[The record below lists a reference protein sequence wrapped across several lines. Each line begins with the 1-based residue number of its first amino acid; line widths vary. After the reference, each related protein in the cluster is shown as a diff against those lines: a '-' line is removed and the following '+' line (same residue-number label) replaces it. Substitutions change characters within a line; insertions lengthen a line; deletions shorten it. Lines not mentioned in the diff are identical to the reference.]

1 MIVSAYNNMKF
12 GLRFRTVF
20 LAVLALAG
28 FFPAAV
34 LAQTSA
40 IRLNELLAVNAS
52 YINADG
58 TTTDLL
64 ELYNSTGSSVNLL
77 DCSLSDSA
85 ANPRRYI
92 FQSVLIPSHGYLVMK
107 CDSSVTNSTTTG
119 FGLKSS
125 AAGVYFYNSVA
136 NGGGLID
143 SVVYGLQV
151 EDYSIGRFPPSTN
164 WALMTPTFGAT
175 NVAAVMGP
183 SSALRINEWLS
194 TGSPD
199 WFELYNTT
207 NKPVALGGL
216 YLTDTSTNAIQ
227 SRIDSLSFIGPS
239 PLNSA
244 YVQFF
249 ASGTN
254 VPSNQLVFKLSG
266 SGEFIGLYNTNVASV
281 GTNTARIDTITF
293 PALTNGVSQGRLPDG
308 GATIVIFT
316 NSVSPAAMNYV
327 FVTNVIINEVLAHT
341 DLPLEDAIEIQ
352 NIGNT
357 SVDISGWWLSNLNS
371 DPKRYRITNGPAIP
385 PGGFRVIYEYQF
397 NASSGTN
404 AVRPF
409 TFNSAHGDYI
419 VLSQINGSGDL
430 TGYQARE
437 IIESS
442 ANGVSFGRYRTSVT
456 NDYKFVAMSRTTFG
470 QDDPVS
476 IPQFRTS
483 TGLTNAY
490 PKVGPVVINE
500 IMFHPSNTIFGT
512 NLVLTENP
520 DEEYVEMQNITSL
533 AVPLYDVEYPTNH
546 WRLQNAVSYVFTN
559 IIMPANSFCLVVGFN
574 PQTNAAA
581 LANFRTRFGVSNTV
595 PIYGPWSGKLNN
607 SGDAIELYRPDP
619 VQLPPHPDAG
629 FVPYIRVDKVNY
641 LSLPQW
647 LAGADGTGRPLQR
660 KNPVLFGNDPINW
673 DTTQS
678 STAGRP
684 NPSGIT
690 DTDGD
695 GIPDSWET
703 LYGRNPN
710 NSADA
715 ALDPDGDGL
724 TNLQEYIAGTNPTN
738 AASKLVISQIIP
750 FVGSNVPLVIRF
762 SAASNRT
769 YSVEYRNNLSVLNWQ
784 SLSNVA
790 AAPINR
796 TVSVDDPKAWQK
808 ADRYYRVVTP

>member
-1 MIVSAYNNMKF
+1 MITDR
-12 GLRFRTVF
+12 RFRALFLAAVF
-20 LAVLALAG
+20 L
-28 FFPAAV
+28 FPAAV

-52 YINADG
+52 YTNVDG

-64 ELYNSTGSSVNLL
+64 ELHNPTGSSINLL

-85 ANPRRYI
+85 ASPRRYV
-92 FQSVLIPSHGYLVMK
+92 FQSVLIPANGYLVMR

-125 AAGVYFYNSVA
+125 TAGVYFFNTLA

-143 SVVYGLQV
+143 SVVYGLQL

-183 SSALRINEWLS
+183 STALRINEWMA
-194 TGSPD
+194 SPSSGDD
-199 WFELYNTT
+199 WFEIYNTT
-207 NKPVALGGL
+207 NQPVALGGL
-216 YLTDTSTNAIQ
+216 YLTDTPANPTQA
-227 SRIDSLSFIGPS
+227 RINDLSFIGPS
-239 PLNSA
+239 SLSSA
-244 YVQFF
+244 YLKFS

-254 VPSNQLVFKLSG
+254 VPADQVIFKLSG
-266 SGEFIGLYNTNVASV
+266 SGEFIGLYNTNVTA
-281 GTNTARIDTITF
+281 GPATNTARLDTVAFGAQFSGI
-293 PALTNGVSQGRLPDG
+293 SQGRLPDG
-308 GATIVIFT
+308 ATNATNVVFFT
-316 NSVSPAAMNYV
+316 NTVSPAAMNYRIM
-327 FVTNVIINEVLAHT
+327 TNVVISEVLAHT
-341 DLPLEDAIEIQ
+341 DPPLEDAIEIQ

-357 SVDISGWWLSNLNS
+357 SVDISGWWLSNS
-371 DPKRYRITNGPAIP
+371 KSSPRRYRITNGPAIP

-397 NASSGTN
+397 NASTGTN
-404 AVRPF
+404 AVIPF
-409 TFNSAHGDYI
+409 TFNSAHGDDM
-419 VLSQINGSGDL
+419 VLSQTDAAGNI
-430 TGYQARE
+430 TGYQTRE
-437 IIESS
+437 TIESS
-442 ANGVSFGRYRTSVT
+442 ANGISFGHYRTSVAG
-456 NDYKFVAMSRTTFG
+456 DYKFVAMSRTTFG
-470 QDDPVS
+470 QDDPAS
-476 IPQFRTS
+476 LAQFRTG
-483 TGLTNAY
+483 TGLSNAY

-500 IMFHPSNTIFGT
+500 IMFQPTNTIFGT
-512 NLVLTENP
+512 NLVATENP
-520 DEEYVEMQNITSL
+520 DEEYVELHNITSL
-533 AVPLYDVEYPTNH
+533 PVPLYDVDYPTNR
-546 WRLQNAVSYVFTN
+546 WRLQSGVSYVFTN
-559 IIMPANSFCLVVGFN
+559 AIMPANSFCLVVNFN
-574 PQTNAAA
+574 PQTNASA

-647 LAGADGTGRPLQR
+647 PAGAAGTGRPLQR

-678 STAGRP
+678 PTAGRA

-710 NSADA
+710 SAADA

-738 AASKLVISQIIP
+738 AASKLAITQIIP
-750 FVGSNVPLVIRF
+750 YVGSNVPLVVRF
-762 SAASNRT
+762 FAVSNKT
-769 YSVEYRNNLSVLNWQ
+769 YTVEYRNNLSVLNWQ

-790 AAPINR
+790 AAPTNR
-796 TVSVDDPKAWQK
+796 TMSVNDTKAWQK